1 MRTSLIAA
9 GSLVLALALGA
20 CGGDTTGGTPTEGG
34 PFTDTNSLVSAATQ
48 STSEQRSANFTMDMD
63 MGPVTAT
70 GNGQGLFAGKDS
82 EMAMTFSMD
91 MSALGQGTMKME
103 MRLLD
108 NTMYMKL
115 PQGVPGADPAKPWVK
130 MDLAKM
136 SAMSGMDPSQ
146 MMEQSDPSQAL
157 QMLKDSGEITAT
169 EQTQIDGAPAT
180 KYTIDVDF
188 AKMMSQYG
196 GSMGQLGQMR
206 GLDIDT
212 VPVQVWINEDD
223 LPVQFT
229 IDMSKILNQA
239 VKASGQV
246 PKGINFD
253 GAHITTT
260 YSDWGTPVSI
270 EAPPASQVGTMPGG
284 K

>member
-20 CGGDTTGGTPTEGG
+20 CSGDTTGGTPTEGG
-34 PFTDTNSLVSAATQ
+34 SFTDTNSLVSAATQ

-63 MGPVTAT
+63 MGPITAT
-70 GNGQGLFAGKDS
+70 GDGQGLFAGEDS
-82 EMAMTFSMD
+82 KMAMTFSMD
-91 MSALGQGTMKME
+91 MSALGQGTMNME

-115 PQGVPGADPAKPWVK
+115 PQGVPGADPNKPWVE

-136 SAMSGMDPSQ
+136 SAMSGMNPSQ
-146 MMEQSDPSQAL
+146 IMEQSDPVKAL
-157 QMLKDSGEITAT
+157 QLFKDSGEITAT
-169 EQTQIDGAPAT
+169 EESEIDGAPAT

-188 AKMMSQYG
+188 AKLMSLYG

-212 VPVQVWINEDD
+212 LPVQVWINEEN
-223 LPVQFT
+223 LPVQYRF
-229 IDMSKILNQA
+229 DMSEILNQA
-239 VKASGQV
+239 AKSTGQM
-246 PKGINFD
+246 PKGVSFD
-253 GAHITTT
+253 GSQFTMT